1 MRERQKERKAD
12 TRGKILADAAVLN
25 EAEQRPDKAALLKL
39 LDRFLTRPDDRA
51 LFNLPT
57 QLPDRPD
64 NGTSGR
70 IHAHQPGSR
79 RSASGFD
86 EGRRQPRPANRGSLR
101 GPGTL
106 ARAQTSSSTI
116 TSRSPGTARTR
127 TAPCSARSRTTG
139 RLEKALS
146 PDAVYK
152 IVRRYSADLGFEIG
166 AHALRATA
174 ATNAPTRIYAH
185 RKTRPEDSPTFKVDY
200 R

>member
-1 MRERQKERKAD
+1 M
-12 TRGKILADAAVLN
+12 LN

-174 ATNAPTRIYAH
+174 ATNALDHKADIAKVQEWLGHANIATTRIYAH